1 MDRLSAESGRTL
13 PGKVLGLA
21 IVMSGCGMWMP
32 SIAAPAVRPEPPP
45 AAAAAAPAPR
55 SLDVRIGEGGSL
67 LAGTLVLPARP
78 GRAPAVVVVSGSGPN
93 DRDGRIRGFRAYRVI
108 AEHLARSGTAVL
120 LLDRRGV
127 GGSAGNWKHERIED
141 RADDALAAVRW
152 LGRRPEI
159 DPAHVGILGHSQGGW
174 VAELA
179 AARSREVAFVVLMAG
194 PGETVRDQI
203 LTDERNELLRTGHSA
218 AEVDDSLR
226 SLERWL
232 GVADAVAPA
241 CRLIGL
247 HPLCYTVEYDPAPA
261 LARIH
266 VPVLALFGELDTMVP
281 PEPNRTLIGNGLR
294 KAGNRQLTVRVFEG
308 ANHQF
313 WAAKT
318 GARAEYAQL
327 TPGYVPGFLDAV
339 SGWIT
344 TVVAPPV
351 APRLRAP
358 SAAVPSS
365 ST

>member
-1 MDRLSAESGRTL
+1 MDRLLAKLRNAIA
-13 PGKVLGLA
+13 PVLLLA
-21 IVMSGCGMWMP
+21 GCGIP
-32 SIAAPAVRPEPPP
+32 VASIAAGGGEVAGAP
-45 AAAAAAPAPR
+45 AAAYSLR
-55 SLDVRIGEGGSL
+55 SQDIRIGEGDSL

-78 GRAPAVVVVSGSGPN
+78 GRVPALVLVSGSGPN

-141 RADDALAAVRW
+141 RTDDTLAAVRW
-152 LGRRPEI
+152 LRRRAEV
-159 DPAHVGILGHSQGGW
+159 DPAQVGVMGHSQGGW

-179 AARSREVAFVVLMAG
+179 AARSRDVAFVVLMAG

-203 LTDERNELLRTGHSA
+203 LTDERNELLRTGHSPEE
-218 AEVDDSLR
+218 AEARARQVD
-226 SLERWL
+226 RWL
-232 GVADAVAPA
+232 AVADAIAPA
-241 CRLIGL
+241 CRGVGG

-266 VPVLALFGELDTMVP
+266 VPVLALFGQLDTMVP
-281 PEPNRTLIGNGLR
+281 PEPNRTLIEAGLR
-294 KAGNRQLTVRVFEG
+294 RAGNTQLSVRVFEG

-327 TPGYVPGFLDAV
+327 HPAYVPGFLDTVSEWVASVTAPAV
-339 SGWIT
+339 
-344 TVVAPPV
+344 
-351 APRLRAP
+351 
-358 SAAVPSS
+358 AAGD
-365 ST
+365 